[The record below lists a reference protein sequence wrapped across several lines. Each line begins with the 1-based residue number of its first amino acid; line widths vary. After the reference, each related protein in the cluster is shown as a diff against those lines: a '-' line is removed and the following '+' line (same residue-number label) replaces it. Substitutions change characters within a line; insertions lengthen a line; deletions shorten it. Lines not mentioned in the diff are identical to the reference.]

1 MFCSVAF
8 EIFAA
13 DGRQS
18 VSNGHG
24 DESVDGVDNDG
35 KSNASTS
42 TINKIKSNKAFLV
55 RKKINEKKS
64 SEKFIGNI
72 DAYRQQQRVRQP
84 TDDGELLQRASSVKQ
99 TRAAVIGEG
108 EDDDDYYS
116 RRRARFLFR
125 QRVGK

>member
-18 VSNGHG
+18 ISNGHG

-42 TINKIKSNKAFLV
+42 TINRLKSNKAFLV

-64 SEKFIGNI
+64 TEKFIGNTGT
-72 DAYRQQQRVRQP
+72 YQQRIRPQV
-84 TDDGELLQRASSVKQ
+84 DDGELLQRASSVKQ